1 MKNYLPLLWA
11 LLAAACGSTPEREAP
26 APPEFML
33 NDCALIS
40 VIGRDHYKLSAE
52 GPLMRL
58 RLNGEGLAWKS
69 GCDWRALGF
78 NVIEDTG
85 PESRAAMRGFG
96 EVSFDRPRY
105 DMDGALI
112 RTSITPAGAGTTKAL
127 CRLNRN
133 EQAWSVET
141 CGPDPRETQP
151 RAAPPSPADATPES
165 SRAPIPINPD
175 TLPRDPTI
183 PRPEPGLPPIGN

>member
-1 MKNYLPLLWA
+1 MKNLLPLIGA
-11 LLAAACGSTPEREAP
+11 VLAVACGSTPEEEAP
-26 APPEFML
+26 APPEFTL

-40 VIGRDHYKLSAE
+40 AIGRDHYKLAAE

-58 RLNGEGLAWKS
+58 RLNGEGLPWKP
-69 GCDWRALGF
+69 GCDWKALGF

-105 DMDGALI
+105 DVEGALV
-112 RTSITPAGAGTTKAL
+112 RTSITPPNATITKVL
-127 CRLNRN
+127 CRLQRN
-133 EQAWSVET
+133 EQVWMVAS
-141 CGPDPRETQP
+141 CGPDPRDTQP

-165 SRAPIPINPD
+165 TRTPVPINPD
-175 TLPRDPTI
+175 GLPRDATI
-183 PRPEPGLPPIGN
+183 PRPEPGLPPVNN